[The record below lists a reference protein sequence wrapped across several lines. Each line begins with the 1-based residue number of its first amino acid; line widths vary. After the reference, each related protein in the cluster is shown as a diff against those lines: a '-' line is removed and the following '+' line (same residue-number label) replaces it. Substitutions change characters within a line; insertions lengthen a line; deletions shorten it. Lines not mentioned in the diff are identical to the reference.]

1 VTVATGERA
10 ELGLLGNAA
19 ECAPASAGGHATP
32 AGIVSA
38 EASLMGGRVSV
49 HLQPRGS
56 RPGAEHDA
64 RAVLGRL
71 GAWANRLTRFS
82 ATSDL
87 SRLNVDPGE
96 SVAVRP
102 TLAAVLD
109 WARAA
114 EGATDSIVNAA
125 MLDLRIAAET
135 PWGAGADGPEPRRS
149 VSGASAWSMDRGPR
163 STRIRRP
170 AGLRFDLDGVAKGWL
185 ADRALALLA
194 GYPAAVVNAD
204 GDLALHLAPGESWW
218 IGIEDPAHPG
228 MDIATLRLAAEWER
242 GLTWFGVA
250 TSGISIHR
258 WDNDGRPTHHLID
271 PRTGRPAETDIV
283 QATVIAGSAR
293 LAEAYAKTAVI
304 LGSAEALLALDRP
317 GVEGAL
323 LLTDRRDLLV
333 LPKTMQYLP

>member
-1 VTVATGERA
+1 MASMGAQAVTA
-10 ELGLLGNAA
+10 E
-19 ECAPASAGGHATP
+19 
-32 AGIVSA
+32 IVSA
-38 EASLMGGRVSV
+38 EAFLLGGRVSV

-56 RPGAEHDA
+56 RPRAEEDA
-64 RAVLGRL
+64 RAILGRL
-71 GAWANRLTRFS
+71 GAWAVRLTRFS
-82 ATSDL
+82 PTSDL
-87 SRLNVDPGE
+87 SRLNADPGD
-96 SVAVRP
+96 SVTVRP

-114 EGATDSIVNAA
+114 ESATDSIVNAA
-125 MLDLRIAAET
+125 MLDLRIAAESS
-135 PWGAGADGPEPRRS
+135 WDAGAYGPERRRP
-149 VSGASAWSMDRGPR
+149 VSGGDAWSMDRGPR
-163 STRIRRP
+163 TTRILRP

-228 MDIATLRLAAEWER
+228 MDVATLRLAAEGER
-242 GLTWFGVA
+242 GTTRFGVA
-250 TSGISIHR
+250 TSGTSIHR
-258 WDNDGRPTHHLID
+258 WDRDGRPAHHLID
-271 PRTGRPAETDIV
+271 PRTGMPAETDIV

-304 LGSAEALLALDRP
+304 LGSAGALLALDRP
-317 GVEGAL
+317 GVEGAV

-333 LPKTMQYLP
+333 LPKTMRYLP